1 MTVFGIR
8 FGRVSG
14 VRLYFQQF
22 YALLIKHLIHSQRN
36 IVLTI
41 VQIALPVI
49 FTIFA
54 CLIEK
59 TIAGPTDPPALS
71 LNLTH
76 FDEPIVAWSTG
87 PSLTTDANTLS
98 SDYGTIAGAWGT
110 ADSSVGQYMDAYLLD
125 QAKNLDHFK
134 RHYLIAG

>member
-1 MTVFGIR
+1 
-8 FGRVSG
+8 VSG
-14 VRLYFQQF
+14 IHLYFQQF

-59 TIAGPTDPPALS
+59 AIVGPTDPPALS

-76 FDEPIVAWSTG
+76 FNEPVVVRSNG
-87 PSLTTDANTLS
+87 SLLTTDARTLL

-110 ADSSVGQYMDAYLLD
+110 AVSSEQNMDDYLLD
-125 QAKNLDHFK
+125 QANNLDRFK